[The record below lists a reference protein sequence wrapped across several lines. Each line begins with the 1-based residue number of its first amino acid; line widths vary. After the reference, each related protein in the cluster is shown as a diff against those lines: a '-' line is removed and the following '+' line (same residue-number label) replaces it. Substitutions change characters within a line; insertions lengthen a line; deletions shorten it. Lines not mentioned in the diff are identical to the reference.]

1 MCLHGCQSKSGII
14 QCAKGSTGTY
24 VYRVMW
30 HLFIVDLT
38 LDRVKVKCWQ
48 LYPWMMINMSRID
61 LCLYLCMFKCLCLS
75 AQVHACIYTCV
86 CVCERV
92 CVHVHAHAHFW
103 AGSPCSLLLSPLCEA
118 CPPLEGP
125 GVPAECVE
133 VASSW
138 SLQEAGFWGL
148 KREKASVGSIHPSV
162 HPSTFPVQTAN
173 QEQREQEEGER
184 EEGEVE
190 RERHRKWERPYEY
203 AGKVRVTSVR
213 VHRHCEGPWPAYI
226 LLARRRALLPISQLA
241 ENQRCH

>member
-1 MCLHGCQSKSGII
+1 MCLHGRQSKSRII
-14 QCAKGSTGTY
+14 QCAKGRTGMY
-24 VYRVMW
+24 VYREMW
-30 HLFIVDLT
+30 HLFTVDLT

-48 LYPWMMINMSRID
+48 LYPCMMINMSRMD
-61 LCLYLCMFKCLCLS
+61 LSLCLCTSMCLS
-75 AQVHACIYTCV
+75 AWVHKGMHVYMSVWV
-86 CVCERV
+86 CA
-92 CVHVHAHAHFW
+92 CVHVHAHFC

-173 QEQREQEEGER
+173 QEQRERER
-184 EEGEVE
+184 ESRK
-190 RERHRKWERPYEY
+190 REK
-203 AGKVRVTSVR
+203 G
-213 VHRHCEGPWPAYI
+213 
-226 LLARRRALLPISQLA
+226 RRGR
-241 ENQRCH
+241 